1 MSAFVQVGEL
11 RVHYREAGSGPVMV
25 LLHGLGGSLNDWE
38 YQIPVFAQHYRVI
51 APDLRG
57 FGETPRGRR
66 LGSVPRFAADV
77 HAFLQALGVTEC
89 VLIGHSMGGA
99 VALQYTLDQPHSV
112 QRLVIANSVP
122 SFQPRSWRHVV
133 EFSYRV
139 AVMALLGP
147 ARLSAISAHR
157 MFPDD
162 AAERAKV
169 IERGRRNSRHSYL
182 TALTSLA
189 RWSVIDRLGELT
201 MPVLVV
207 ASEHD
212 YFGHEETVLF
222 AHALPRAR
230 LRQFDG
236 AHHGLP
242 SEFPDAFNA
251 AVLRFL
257 QGPVPR
263 LRKRDAEAA

>member
-1 MSAFVQVGEL
+1 MSAFIQVDDL
-11 RVHYREAGSGPVMV
+11 QVHYRDEGAGPVLV
-25 LLHGLGGSLNDWE
+25 LLHGLGGSINDWE
-38 YQIPVFAQHYRVI
+38 FQIPVFAEHYRVI

-57 FGETPRGRR
+57 FGDTARGRR
-66 LGSVPRFAADV
+66 SSSVPRFAADI
-77 HAFLQALGVTEC
+77 HGFLQVLGISDC
-89 VLIGHSMGGA
+89 LLIGHSMGGA
-99 VALQYTLDQPHSV
+99 VALQYTLEHPASV
-112 QRLVIANSVP
+112 HRLVIANSVP

-139 AVMALLGP
+139 AVMGLLGP
-147 ARLSAISAHR
+147 ARLSTISAHR
-157 MFPDD
+157 MFPND
-162 AAERAKV
+162 AVERAKV
-169 IERGRRNSRHSYL
+169 IERGSRNSRRSYL

-189 RWSVIDRLGELT
+189 RWSVIDRLAELT

-212 YFGHEETVLF
+212 YFGHDETVKF

-230 LRQFDG
+230 LHQFNG

-251 AVLRFL
+251 VVMRFL
-257 QGPVPR
+257 QGSAPR
-263 LRKRDAEAA
+263 LRKRSSGAT